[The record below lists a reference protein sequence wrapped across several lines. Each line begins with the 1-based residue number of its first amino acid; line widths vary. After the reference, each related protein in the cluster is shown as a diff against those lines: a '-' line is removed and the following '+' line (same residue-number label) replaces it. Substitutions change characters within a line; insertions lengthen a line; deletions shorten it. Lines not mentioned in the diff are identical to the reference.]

1 VGGDPPYAIGYLL
14 DGDFN
19 LDGRVN
25 AADYT
30 VWRNRGGNLVDCQ
43 LWKTSFGRTLSGS
56 GAASV
61 PEPASSAMS
70 FFAVLVAFSTARV
83 RATVQAI
90 QPVP

>member
-1 VGGDPPYAIGYLL
+1 VTVYAIGDVL

-19 LDGRVN
+19 FDGRVN

-30 VWRNRGGNLVDCQ
+30 VWRNRGGSLADYQ
-43 LWKTSFGRTLSGS
+43 LWKTNFGRTLSGS

-61 PEPASSAMS
+61 PEPGSLVLS

-90 QPVP
+90 RPVP